1 MPPIRTL
8 QQRYWFSPRLP
19 FLECRSTWQSRQ
31 PYKMHSHAQLSIG
44 CLEDGG
50 TECHTGENT
59 YLLNAGD
66 VIVIPPERPHSC
78 HPLPGKTRSY
88 HMLYLD
94 ASWCERQLTLAG
106 FDSERLNSDIVT
118 YSSKTLFQQV
128 MQIIRH
134 LHASEL
140 AGIERDLQ
148 RLFAALCHPRVASAT
163 DISACSDA
171 TRHVQRRL
179 RGNLQDAPSLT
190 LLAQELVLRP
200 ETVLRRFR
208 QDTGMTPMAYLNN
221 ARVEHAKTL
230 IRQGVTLA
238 DTGYT
243 CGFSDQSHFHRTF
256 VNFTA
261 ATPGQY
267 RQARS
272 IFHNK

>member
-8 QQRYWFSPRLP
+8 QQRYWFSPQLP

-31 PYKMHSHAQLSIG
+31 PYKMHSHAQLSVG
-44 CLEDGG
+44 CLEHDS
-50 TECHTGENT
+50 TECHAGENT
-59 YLLNAGD
+59 YQLNARD
-66 VIVIPPERPHSC
+66 VIVIPPERPHRC

-94 ASWCERQLTLAG
+94 APWCARQLQQAG
-106 FDSERLNSDIVT
+106 FVKNSLNSDIVT
-118 YSSKTLFQQV
+118 YSSDALFQQV
-128 MQIIRH
+128 MQIIRR
-134 LHASEL
+134 LHASQL
-140 AGIERDLQ
+140 AGIEHDLQ
-148 RLFAALCHPRVASAT
+148 RLFAALCHPRVASVIDA
-163 DISACSDA
+163 SPRSDA
-171 TRHVQRRL
+171 TRYVQRRL
-179 RGNLQDAPSLT
+179 LENLQDAPSLT
-190 LLAQELVLRP
+190 SLAQELALRP

-208 QDTGMTPMAYLNN
+208 RETGMTPMAYLNN
-221 ARVEHAKTL
+221 ARVEYAKSL

-256 VNFTA
+256 INFTA